1 MAAHGKPL
9 RPLSADRIV
18 KAAFAIADR
27 DGLPALSMRRVAKEL
42 GCNAMSLYEHITN
55 KEELLDLVADSAL
68 AELPEIDPAA
78 EWCTAITEL
87 MTALHSLLV
96 RYPAVAHIMVQRRL
110 SGPIALER
118 GGAAIEALLR
128 AGFDDATSVELFIAA
143 ASYTIG
149 VSLYEIARKDP
160 EVLGAVGRF
169 DSLAEHDRPILYRL
183 GRRIAM
189 VTDERQFGAGLGHLL
204 LGYSG
209 ERSSLAQERGAEAN
223 HLRTGKER

>member
-1 MAAHGKPL
+1 MAVHGKPL

-96 RYPAVAHIMVQRRL
+96 RYPAVAHIIVQRRL
-110 SGPIALER
+110 SGRLRWNA
-118 GGAAIEALLR
+118 GGRRLR
-128 AGFDDATSVELFIAA
+128 RCCAQVSTTQLRWSC
-143 ASYTIG
+143 SSQPRYTIG

-160 EVLGAVGRF
+160 EVLVPSEDSTRSPNMIGRSF
-169 DSLAEHDRPILYRL
+169 TALA
-183 GRRIAM
+183 
-189 VTDERQFGAGLGHLL
+189 
-204 LGYSG
+204 G
-209 ERSSLAQERGAEAN
+209 ESPW
-223 HLRTGKER
+223 